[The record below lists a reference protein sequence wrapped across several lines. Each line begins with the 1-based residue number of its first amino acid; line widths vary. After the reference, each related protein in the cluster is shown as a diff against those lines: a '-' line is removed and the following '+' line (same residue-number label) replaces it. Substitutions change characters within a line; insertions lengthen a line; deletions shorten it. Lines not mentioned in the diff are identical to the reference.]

1 MNIDNYP
8 YYLQD
13 GGPKGSR
20 SKHSGNSRARK
31 GANNARN
38 AVNNATKKIKK
49 DTEKALEN
57 TKKTVKDAHNRA
69 SEHLSKKTANMKK
82 HLTNLHGK
90 TAAGLLS
97 LKEGMQDFD
106 WKLFFIISLP
116 LALLLSI
123 IYLVTSS
130 SPNLLY
136 VVGIFTTFFMLAWLY
151 VYFFDKGSFSNPDT
165 DVV

>member
-13 GGPKGSR
+13 GGPKGSS
-20 SKHSGNSRARK
+20 SKHSGNSRARHTASK
-31 GANNARN
+31 
-38 AVNNATKKIKK
+38 VTKKAK
-49 DTEKALEN
+49 DAT
-57 TKKTVKDAHNRA
+57 KTVKDAHKRA
-69 SEHLSKKTANMKK
+69 KAHLSEKTANMKK

-90 TAAGLLS
+90 TATGLLS

-136 VVGIFTTFFMLAWLY
+136 VVSIFTTFFILAWLY
-151 VYFFDKGSFSNPDT
+151 VYFFDKGSFSTPD

>member
-13 GGPKGSR
+13 GGPKNS
-20 SKHSGNSRARK
+20 NSRARNVAGK
-31 GANNARN
+31 AKKATD
-38 AVNNATKKIKK
+38 NATASVKKAT
-49 DTEKALEN
+49 DNA
-57 TKKTVKDAHNRA
+57 KKTAKDAHKRA
-69 SEHLSKKTANMKK
+69 SEHLSKKTAKLKTHMRD
-82 HLTNLHGK
+82 LHGK

-130 SPNLLY
+130 SSNLLY
-136 VVGIFTTFFMLAWLY
+136 VVGIFTTCFILAWLY
-151 VYFFDKGSFSNPDT
+151 VYFFDNGSFSNPDI